1 MCKSMQG
8 RVRAF
13 EVIEERARVCE
24 GMQLHAR
31 MYQTM

>member
-13 EVIEERARVCE
+13 EVMEECARVCE
-24 GMQLHAR
+24 GVQLHVR